1 MTEGENGSRKIGIRY
16 EMKKKHDGSNLHI
29 SVWFNCTLLLS
40 FELKE
45 RIMTLFKGYLCYT
58 LGPVSLFTSKKK
70 NDNFLCCLSTLES
83 FSCCYHDR
91 FKAIKN

>member
-70 NDNFLCCLSTLES
+70 KWQFSMLSFNFRIIFLLLSWQIQS
-83 FSCCYHDR
+83 H
-91 FKAIKN
+91 